1 MKAVMNKNVLI
12 TRPEPDA
19 SYFADYLVKR
29 FAHSTHSNFASIKYP
44 LTEIIFASDVVS
56 KIKKNI
62 PGAQAVVMTSANAL
76 RASLPS
82 EIFTEIFA
90 EIFALPIFTV
100 GLSTADEA
108 RRAGFNKIIAAQN
121 DVASL
126 AREIMRTSDAQAGAL
141 LYLTGRHRAG
151 DLAGCLAHHGFE
163 VRAVELYEARAAS
176 ALSPSIIEAFQSSEI
191 TIVSFFSSR
200 AAEIFAL
207 LARQHELSGHFG
219 DVRAVCLA
227 RSSAEPL
234 AGLGF
239 GDVRIAAARK
249 IEAMCDL
256 IASC

>member
-19 SYFADYLVKR
+19 SYFADYLAGYFAKR
-29 FAHSTHSNFASIKYP
+29 FARSTHSNFASIKYP

-76 RASLPS
+76 RASLPP
-82 EIFTEIFA
+82 EISS
-90 EIFALPIFTV
+90 LPIFTV

-108 RRAGFNKIIAAQN
+108 RRAGFDKIIAAQN

-126 AREIMRTSDAQAGAL
+126 AREIMHGSDAQAGAL
-141 LYLTGRHRAG
+141 LYLTAHHRAG
-151 DLAGCLAHHGFE
+151 DLASCLAHHGFE
-163 VRAVELYEARAAS
+163 VREVELYEARAATE
-176 ALSPSIIEAFQSSEI
+176 LSPPIIEAFQSGEI
-191 TIVSFFSSR
+191 THVSFFSSR